1 MKKLIIL
8 CGILLFTIVDLKAN
22 SRFVRV
28 MFNQDASNSATIIWD
43 QNTGTFL
50 NFYIDTIEPSINNY
64 VNSFKLSS
72 VNLAKGMNNHIIR
85 LKDLKPNTRYY
96 F

>member
-1 MKKLIIL
+1 MKVTLFLLAIL
-8 CGILLFTIVDLKAN
+8 FGINFNLFAN

-43 QNTGTFL
+43 QNIGTFL

-64 VNSFKLSS
+64 VNSFKL
-72 VNLAKGMNNHIIR
+72 
-85 LKDLKPNTRYY
+85 
-96 F
+96 